1 MNWKKCL
8 VVVLLGLGCAV
19 AARAQAGVYLEYSA
33 EKLSGIHCFDPQ
45 GQCSSAGGVVNPAGV
60 LGGAYYDFKKV
71 GPVLL
76 GLDFRGGYQKSN
88 KSAVSSQ
95 GGNNATRSTSALFGV
110 RGSVKTPIT
119 WLKPYAQVS
128 AGYAR
133 SDATEPCTLV
143 STGLPSG
150 AVCTGIPYD
159 NFIQYEAFTG
169 VNVKLL
175 SFFDLRAVELGIG
188 NMNRVGGGQTG
199 STSSVLVRS
208 IGVGLVFHMP

>member
-1 MNWKKCL
+1 M
-8 VVVLLGLGCAV
+8 VLLGLGCAV
-19 AARAQAGVYLEYSA
+19 AARAQAGAYIEYSA
-33 EKLSGIHCFDPQ
+33 EKLSGIKCFDPQ
-45 GQCSSAGGVVNPAGV
+45 GQCSSAGGVVNPTGV
-60 LGGAYYDFKKV
+60 LGGAYYDFKKA

-88 KSAVSSQ
+88 KSAVTSQ
-95 GGNNATRSTSALFGV
+95 GGNNATRSTSALIGV
-110 RGSVKTPIT
+110 RGSVKTPIP

-133 SDATEPCTLV
+133 SDATEPQSCAQAVSGFPNTTLCT
-143 STGLPSG
+143 S
-150 AVCTGIPYD
+150 APYD

-169 VNVKLL
+169 LNVRLL
-175 SFFDLRAVELGIG
+175 SFFDLRAVELGLG

-199 STSSVLVRS
+199 TTSSVLVRS